1 MHMTP
6 NPNPRPLCESVTSST
21 IFCTQQEVYN
31 TSQRHKG
38 AQNHG
43 QSQQCVQRI
52 TEVPRCGFWDMQAQR
67 QRDRQTNILITILY
81 NPPGGKAQMSKDRE
95 LGDGIIADFETYVGI
110 HSFSSS

>member
-1 MHMTP
+1 
-6 NPNPRPLCESVTSST
+6 
-21 IFCTQQEVYN
+21 
-31 TSQRHKG
+31 
-38 AQNHG
+38 
-43 QSQQCVQRI
+43 
-52 TEVPRCGFWDMQAQR
+52 MQAQR